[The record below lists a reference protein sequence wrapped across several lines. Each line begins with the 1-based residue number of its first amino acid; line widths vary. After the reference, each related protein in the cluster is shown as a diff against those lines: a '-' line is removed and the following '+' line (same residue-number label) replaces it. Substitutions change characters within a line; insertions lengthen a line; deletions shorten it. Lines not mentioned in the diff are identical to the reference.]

1 MTSITTDRIAT
12 ADTAAATQGLYPL
25 PLRDGALFVPAEGLH
40 PAWCDFESSCTD
52 RIANKAATHRGR
64 RTAWYPSEDAD
75 RQVGIELVHGEDRIT
90 GDPVDHGTRWID
102 LSITLG
108 GDGGG
113 VGVMLAVDDA
123 RLLSRQLEAYA
134 KRLEREPDWL
144 TREHLG
150 MSSVEYAVDQG
161 ILIQN
166 EDGTVSL
173 AAEPESG
180 SDDVL
185 ARDIVSMSVQQA
197 AAMTS
202 LTEKAIRDA
211 IFDDGL
217 QAHVVGRR
225 VVILPEDLRE
235 WVTGHRAPAAEATA

>member
-1 MTSITTDRIAT
+1 MTSTTT
-12 ADTAAATQGLYPL
+12 THQADPDAVAAAWSRVDDHLSRTP
-25 PLRDGALFVPAEGLH
+25 VEGMH
-40 PAWCDFESSCTD
+40 PEWCDFESGCTD
-52 RIANKAATHRGR
+52 EIVNTTAIQHRGR
-64 RTAWYPSEDAD
+64 RTTWYPSQDAD
-75 RQVGIELVHGEDRIT
+75 RQVGIELVHGEDRVT
-90 GDPVDHGTRWID
+90 GDPVDYGTRWID

-173 AAEPESG
+173 APEPESG
-180 SDDVL
+180 SDGVL
-185 ARDIVSMSVQQA
+185 APDVVSMSVRQA
-197 AAMTS
+197 AAVTS
-202 LTEKAIRDA
+202 LTEGAIRDA
-211 IFDDGL
+211 IFDDDGL
-217 QAHVVGRR
+217 QAHVVGKR
-225 VVILPEDLRE
+225 VVILPEDLRA
-235 WVTGHRAPAAEATA
+235 WVAGHHGVQVTR